1 MRQRLHPL
9 AKTII
14 AAASG
19 FVTDRNSSKA
29 AGFTR
34 PPFAHLV
41 VIHQMHDSFPPCC
54 GRHHF
59 FPKRSFKAAL
69 SSIASA
75 RSRFSFVFSSSSVF
89 SRLASD
95 YLHASE
101 LGLPFIDAGIADAM
115 LAGKAQTQVCLP
127 RAPSK
132 CR

>member
-1 MRQRLHPL
+1 VVHKVTFAPEQHMKTSISKAAAFMRQRLHSL
-9 AKTII
+9 AKVMVV
-14 AAASG
+14 AAPG
-19 FVTDRNSSKA
+19 FVADRHSA
-29 AGFTR
+29 RAHGFTR

-41 VIHQMHDSFPPCC
+41 VTHQMRDSFPPCC

-95 YLHASE
+95 TSM
-101 LGLPFIDAGIADAM
+101 PPN
-115 LAGKAQTQVCLP
+115 LAFHL
-127 RAPSK
+127 
-132 CR
+132 